1 MIERLKGINGT
12 TLANLYRLIR
22 SRWWS
27 SLLLDGAMVL
37 TLFWGITAW
46 QTRDLLPGGA
56 QVPAPGFELTALDG
70 QSYRL
75 DEARGTPVL
84 LYFFAPWC
92 GVCNLSA
99 HNLEDL
105 RQARGEAELVIY
117 LVAISYSNVASVQ
130 DYADR
135 HQLSMPIL
143 LGDERI
149 VRDYR
154 IAATPTYYVIDSQ
167 GRIKD
172 RTVGYSSELGLRWR
186 TPGFF

>member
-1 MIERLKGINGT
+1 MKGIDT
-12 TLANLYRLIR
+12 AFLSSLYRR
-22 SRWWS
+22 VRARWWS

-46 QTRDLLPGGA
+46 QTRHLLPDDGRIL
-56 QVPAPGFELTALDG
+56 APPFELAALDG
-70 QSYRL
+70 TTYSL
-75 DEARGTPVL
+75 DQARGVPVL

-117 LVAISYSNVASVQ
+117 LVAISYRDVAAVQ

-135 HQLSMPIL
+135 HHLTMPIL
-143 LGDERI
+143 LGDRRI
-149 VRDYR
+149 VQDYR
-154 IAATPTYYVIDSQ
+154 IEATPTYYVLDEQ
-167 GRIKD
+167 GRVKD
-172 RTVGYSSELGLRWR
+172 QSVGYSSELGLRWR
-186 TPGFF
+186 TLGLF